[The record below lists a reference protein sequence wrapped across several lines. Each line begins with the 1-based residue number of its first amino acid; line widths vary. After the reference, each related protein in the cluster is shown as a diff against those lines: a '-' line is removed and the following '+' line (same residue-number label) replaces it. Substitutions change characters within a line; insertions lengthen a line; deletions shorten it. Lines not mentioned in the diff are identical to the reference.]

1 MFLGFR
7 EEQMNV
13 LGHQDISEDVELVA
27 LAQSFEDFFEGDS
40 CGIVVEVG

>member
-1 MFLGFR
+1 VFFGFR